1 MKQIEEVFG
10 GANAEEQNVL
20 LHIIKERGYEFFEKT
35 PKTTM
40 TVCLLEDLHKLGYK
54 ISVMQSDY
62 TPDMIAKHL
71 KWDSYDHMK
80 INEEHIE
87 PQFKEAINMI
97 FCLCK
102 LEVPFYSA

>member
-1 MKQIEEVFG
+1 MKTPYLDSQLKG
-10 GANAEEQNVL
+10 YRQLAESGKMPESGMEQL
-20 LHIIKERGYEFFEKT
+20 RELEAIKEA
-35 PKTTM
+35 
-40 TVCLLEDLHKLGYK
+40 LSIHD
-54 ISVMQSDY
+54 VMQSDY

-71 KWDSYDHMK
+71 EWNSYDHMK

-97 FCLCK
+97 FWLCK

>member
-1 MKQIEEVFG
+1 MKTPYLDSAIEMYERMQFS
-10 GANAEEQNVL
+10 ESEKEKL
-20 LHIIKERGYEFFEKT
+20 KEYKSIKEA
-35 PKTTM
+35 
-40 TVCLLEDLHKLGYK
+40 LSIHD
-54 ISVMQSDY
+54 VMQSDY

-71 KWDSYDHMK
+71 EWDSYDHMK

-97 FCLCK
+97 FWLCK

>member
-1 MKQIEEVFG
+1 MIEIRKQNEGENLIHGDAFPITLIIGETRRYLTLKAFEE
-10 GANAEEQNVL
+10 L
-20 LHIIKERGYEFFEKT
+20 RS
-35 PKTTM
+35 
-40 TVCLLEDLHKLGYK
+40 KLNTFA
-54 ISVMQSDY
+54 IHDVMQSDY

-71 KWDSYDHMK
+71 DWDSYDHMK

-97 FCLCK
+97 FWLCK